1 MGDEMTSVQSQQAT
15 RLTTGPLP
23 LSEAKAQADRVESLL
38 ANHQRDGGKDMTVRE
53 VCVAYESVYGHAMFP
68 NHAEGRLGNLEAA
81 RRELCDRENKRPCRV
96 TGVTVKVY
104 RVVEKQVE
112 LI

>member
-1 MGDEMTSVQSQQAT
+1 MTTTQVRDGR

-23 LSEAKAQADRVESLL
+23 LSQAKLQADRVESLL
-38 ANHQRDGGKDMTVRE
+38 ADHQRNGGSDMTVRE
-53 VCVAYESVYGHAMFP
+53 VCEAYQRVYGDPMFP

-81 RRELCDRENKRPCRV
+81 KRVECDRENKRPCRV

-104 RVVEKQVE
+104 RVVAKQVE